1 MEELHEVQI
10 TRELAQAVFA
20 ETCARFAEAEEEVA
34 EFNEEHADDIENDE
48 VCHMRELDGEDWAE
62 LAVAVCGELC
72 REHFMLDE
80 PAYEELDD
88 DNSRWWDW
96 AGDAVEALDCG
107 WEYDYDDA
115 PTTEVS
121 PVQATAHVVQ

>member
-1 MEELHEVQI
+1 MKRNGEMYLRMSPSE
-10 TRELAQAVFA
+10 REGYERKAM
-20 ETCARFAEAEEEVA
+20 ARILEKSR
-34 EFNEEHADDIENDE
+34 EHADDIENDE
-48 VCHMRELDGEDWAE
+48 VCHMRELDGEDWEE

-80 PAYEELDD
+80 PTYEELDD

-96 AGDAVEALDCG
+96 AEGAVQALDCG

-115 PTTEVS
+115 PTIEVS
-121 PVQATAHVVQ
+121 PVQATAPVVQ